1 MNCTS
6 WPRIISWHCPYPM
19 FHLLQPPTVF
29 PHPICSNSSE
39 ALSCQEK
46 YWSGRWYLQK
56 SPFFSPRPWTLEEII
71 FLDCANSVRNLCKV
85 LERSLCKF
93 KKNPIFQLIL
103 KVISGLLHPHLELIC
118 HEHSF
123 WVSLSQS
130 LKLCQ
135 SLKEES
141 PVCFKDSIFLNVSIP
156 FNRVRT
162 EKSWPRA
169 REKVVKIVTKPDTKT
184 NTI

>member
-29 PHPICSNSSE
+29 PQPICSNSSE

-71 FLDCANSVRNLCKV
+71 FLRLCKLCKNLCKV
-85 LERSLCKF
+85 LERSLCKL
-93 KKNPIFQLIL
+93 KKPYFPADSQGHFRTTTSSFRIDLPWAFILSVSVSIL
-103 KVISGLLHPHLELIC
+103 KA
-118 HEHSF
+118 
-123 WVSLSQS
+123 LS
-130 LKLCQ
+130 
-135 SLKEES
+135 ES
-141 PVCFKDSIFLNVSIP
+141 ERRKPSVFKDSIFLNVSIP

-184 NTI
+184 NII